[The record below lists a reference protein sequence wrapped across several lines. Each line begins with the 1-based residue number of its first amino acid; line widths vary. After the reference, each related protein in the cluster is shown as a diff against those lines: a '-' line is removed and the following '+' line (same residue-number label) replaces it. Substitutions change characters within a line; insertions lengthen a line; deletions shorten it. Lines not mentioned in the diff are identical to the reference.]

1 MPQSPHKRRALGVV
15 FFVLFIDLMGFSIIF
30 PLYPAMLDHY
40 LGPDGGG
47 WLGET
52 FASPD
57 KRFLVTVLFGGILGS
72 LYSIL
77 QFAFSPIWGR
87 LSDRIGRRQVLLLT
101 QAATALSYLGWVFS
115 GQLWMLL
122 ATRVLAGIMSGNI
135 AVATAAVSDV
145 TGRENR
151 SRGMAIVG
159 VAFALGFLLGPAI
172 GGISAQWNLLEAF
185 PGLAA
190 WGVNPFSIPAAV
202 AMVLAAA
209 NLAFIQW
216 GFKETLSEAD
226 REAARQRKDKADNRL
241 LALFRVPSG
250 DIRRACSTNF
260 WYTLSFS
267 GMEFMLAFYAVEYF
281 AYSAKDIGL
290 MFLFIGFMLILVQ
303 GGFVRR
309 MAPRM
314 GEKKLTLAGI
324 VFMMLSF
331 ILIAAIIRQSSFFVA
346 LGFMSIGSG
355 LVFPC
360 LVALVSLHADSAEQG
375 RYLGLFRSAGSLA
388 RAFGPILAALLYYA
402 LGASVTYAVGAAVLL
417 LPLMVLSRLRQPES
431 APKG

>member
-1 MPQSPHKRRALGVV
+1 MPQSPHNRRALGVV
-15 FFVLFIDLMGFSIIF
+15 FLVLFIDLMGFSIIF

-52 FASPD
+52 FASED
-57 KRFLVTVLFGGILGS
+57 KRFLVTVIFGGILGS
-72 LYSIL
+72 LYSVL
-77 QFAFSPIWGR
+77 QFAFSPVWGR
-87 LSDRIGRRQVLLLT
+87 LSDRIGRRKVLLFT

-172 GGISAQWNLLEAF
+172 GGISAQWNPLATH
-185 PGLAA
+185 PGWADF
-190 WGVNPFSIPAAV
+190 GINPFSVPAAI
-202 AMVLAAA
+202 AMVLAVV
-209 NLAFIQW
+209 NLVCIQW
-216 GFKETLSEAD
+216 GFKETLSDAD
-226 REAARQRKDKADNRL
+226 RETARQNRAHADNRL
-241 LALFRVPSG
+241 LALFRIPVA
-250 DIRRACSTNF
+250 DIRRACNTNF

-267 GMEFMLAFYAVEYF
+267 GMEFMLAFYVTQHFGYT
-281 AYSAKDIGL
+281 AKDIGM

-314 GEKKLTLAGI
+314 GEKRLTLAGI
-324 VFMMLSF
+324 VFMLVAF
-331 ILIAAIIRQSSFFVA
+331 LLLAVVVRQSSLFVA

-375 RYLGLFRSAGSLA
+375 RYLGLFRSAGALA
-388 RAFGPILAALLYYA
+388 RAIGPILAALLYFA
-402 LGASVTYAVGAAVLL
+402 LGSGITYAMGAALLL
-417 LPLMVLSRLRQPES
+417 LPLTILARLRQPQRE
-431 APKG
+431 G

>member
-1 MPQSPHKRRALGVV
+1 MPKAPSNRHALSVV
-15 FFVLFIDLMGFSIIF
+15 FLVLFIDLMGFSIIF

-52 FASPD
+52 FANERS
-57 KRFLVTVLFGGILGS
+57 RFLVTVLFGGILGS

-87 LSDRIGRRQVLLLT
+87 LSDRIGRRPVLLLT

-115 GQLWMLL
+115 GELWMLL

-145 TGRENR
+145 TGRDKR
-151 SRGMAIVG
+151 SRGMALVG

-172 GGISAQWNLLEAF
+172 GGLSAQWNWLAAHPEW
-185 PGLAA
+185 AA
-190 WGVNPFSIPAAV
+190 WGINPFSVPAAF
-202 AMVLAAA
+202 AMILSFA
-209 NLAFIQW
+209 NLVFIQW
-216 GFKETLSEAD
+216 GFKETLSPED
-226 REAARQRKDKADNRL
+226 REAARRERSATGSRL
-241 LALFRVPSG
+241 RALFHIPVP
-250 DIRRACSTNF
+250 DIRRACNANF

-267 GMEFMLAFYAVEYF
+267 GMEFMLAFYVVEHF
-281 AYSAKDIGL
+281 AYSAKDIGM

-309 MAPRM
+309 MGPKM
-314 GEKKLTLAGI
+314 GEKRLTLIGVVAMI
-324 VFMMLSF
+324 IAFL
-331 ILIAAIIRQSSFFVA
+331 LIAAIIRQSSFFVA

-360 LVALVSLHADSAEQG
+360 LVALVSLHAGSAEQG

-388 RAFGPILAALLYYA
+388 RAIGPLLAAVAYYF
-402 LGASVTYAVGAAVLL
+402 LGSSVTYAAGAAVLI
-417 LPLMVLSRLRQPES
+417 LPLMLLAKLRQPQRED
-431 APKG
+431 